1 MKSQGILLLEVIAT
15 FHSAG
20 TVTFVQKNNKK
31 IICIDELYHNQV
43 ASGAQRLPSGE

>member
-31 IICIDELYHNQV
+31 IIYIDELYQNQV